1 MVILSSN
8 ILIKMGYKISFSAIN
23 SGIFDT
29 KFPARLEKI
38 QDNPNFRLESVKRDE
53 LLREIKFYE
62 DCPLIELMNFSLVS
76 SKVPDFELYDK
87 LKLRFFENSIELN
100 TEINSNLQNEEEQ
113 E

>member
-1 MVILSSN
+1 M
-8 ILIKMGYKISFSAIN
+8 
-23 SGIFDT
+23 
-29 KFPARLEKI
+29 
-38 QDNPNFRLESVKRDE
+38 KRFG
-53 LLREIKFYE
+53 LVFAFLQ
-62 DCPLIELMNFSLVS
+62 CPMFAFVVRFSLIS